1 MELTSFAPDDFK
13 EHLLVIDN
21 KAKFKSARLKC
32 ELGFTTTTQ
41 HYVITGNDGVGKS
54 DAVQEIYLRLWE
66 RRKELSRCINPQ
78 AYSMQ
83 MLKNHCITLQRQKTT
98 TVPIEKI
105 EDLADDETAR
115 QEALLLEERAS
126 KLDNMMERLPEVQ
139 RRAVQ
144 MRYIDCID
152 HEEMQRRLGLSS
164 SNVYTTLSRAIAN
177 LKTMMNY
184 GK

>member
-1 MELTSFAPDDFK
+1 
-13 EHLLVIDN
+13 
-21 KAKFKSARLKC
+21 
-32 ELGFTTTTQ
+32 
-41 HYVITGNDGVGKS
+41 
-54 DAVQEIYLRLWE
+54 
-66 RRKELSRCINPQ
+66 
-78 AYSMQ
+78 
-83 MLKNHCITLQRQKTT
+83 
-98 TVPIEKI
+98 
-105 EDLADDETAR
+105 
-115 QEALLLEERAS
+115 
-126 KLDNMMERLPEVQ
+126 MERLPEVQ

>member
-1 MELTSFAPDDFK
+1 MTKQHFLDI
-13 EHLLVIDN
+13 LLPIQPTMQIVAERILCNSED
-21 KAKFKSARLKC
+21 A
-32 ELGFTTTTQ
+32 E
-41 HYVITGNDGVGKS
+41 

-126 KLDNMMERLPEVQ
+126 KLDKMMERLPEVQ

-152 HEEMQRRLGLSS
+152 HEEMQRRLSLSS